1 MSYASLEMQV
11 IQWAQARGIIPNAT
25 TAAQLKKANLSGA
38 DLSRADLYGAD
49 LSRANLSGA
58 NLSGAR
64 LSRAN
69 LSGARLSRANLYG
82 ANLYGADLS
91 GADLYGAD
99 LYGADLDG
107 ADLSR
112 ADLSGARL
120 SRANLSGANL
130 FGAKLIGERPVLQIG
145 HIGSR
150 CDYFVAYLTDQGVKL
165 RTGCFFGAVD
175 QFREKLSEE
184 HGTNKHAMEYTAA
197 LELIRVHAELW
208 TPAEVTPEAE

>member
-38 DLSRADLYGAD
+38 RLSRANLSGADLSGADLSRADLYGAD
-49 LSRANLSGA
+49 
-58 NLSGAR
+58 
-64 LSRAN
+64 
-69 LSGARLSRANLYG
+69 
-82 ANLYGADLS
+82 
-91 GADLYGAD
+91 
-99 LYGADLDG
+99 
-107 ADLSR
+107 
-112 ADLSGARL
+112 L

>member
-38 DLSRADLYGAD
+38 
-49 LSRANLSGA
+49 
-58 NLSGAR
+58 R

-69 LSGARLSRANLYG
+69 LSGA
-82 ANLYGADLS
+82 DLS
-91 GADLYGAD
+91 GAD
-99 LYGADLDG
+99 
-107 ADLSR
+107 
-112 ADLSGARL
+112 
-120 SRANLSGANL
+120 L

>member
-38 DLSRADLYGAD
+38 
-49 LSRANLSGA
+49 
-58 NLSGAR
+58 R

-69 LSGARLSRANLYG
+69 LSGADLSGARLSRADLYG

-91 GADLYGAD
+91 GADLSGAD
-99 LYGADLDG
+99 LYGAN
-107 ADLSR
+107 LSR
-112 ADLSGARL
+112 ANLSGADLSGARL
-120 SRANLSGANL
+120 SRADLYGANLSGANL

>member
-38 DLSRADLYGAD
+38 
-49 LSRANLSGA
+49 
-58 NLSGAR
+58 R

-69 LSGARLSRANLYG
+69 LSGADLSGARLSRADLYG

-99 LYGADLDG
+99 LYG
-107 ADLSR
+107 
-112 ADLSGARL
+112 
-120 SRANLSGANL
+120 ANLSGANL

>member
-69 LSGARLSRANLYG
+69 LSGARLSRANLSG

>member
-69 LSGARLSRANLYG
+69 
-82 ANLYGADLS
+82 
-91 GADLYGAD
+91 
-99 LYGADLDG
+99 
-107 ADLSR
+107 
-112 ADLSGARL
+112 LSGARL